1 MNFKKQ
7 FSIARISALAIRNGC
22 FFEQPVNS
30 PKNSFSLF
38 RYLRTCMATG
48 DATGDAGM
56 GDPHETKQ
64 RFRFVLDEAVSL
76 LVIDDDPIQREFSQV
91 YLASPVAEVH
101 TVESAEE
108 ALSALEAQ
116 PFDIAL
122 VDVDLDGMDGI
133 SLVRQLRADHR
144 FDDMA
149 IMVITGR
156 EDMASIDAA
165 FDAGATS
172 FAVKP
177 MNWRLLS
184 HQIKFLLRA
193 HRALGGATAH
203 A

>member
-1 MNFKKQ
+1 
-7 FSIARISALAIRNGC
+7 
-22 FFEQPVNS
+22 
-30 PKNSFSLF
+30 
-38 RYLRTCMATG
+38 
-48 DATGDAGM
+48 M

-116 PFDIAL
+116 RFDIAL

-193 HRALGGATAH
+193 HRALGSATAH